1 LIVLSEARMGSYGS
15 LLIPAVV
22 ALVLLFLI
30 VRVVGA
36 IVKLVV
42 LVVLVAVLVGAY
54 GLYGRISSVQKV
66 ADALSGQNLTSAGV
80 ARSVARQ
87 AAASAG
93 LNPAFV
99 QVECAGGHQLQLR
112 YADDSFAFG
121 ILSRQDF
128 TVPLAGGAH
137 C

>member
-1 LIVLSEARMGSYGS
+1 MGSYGS

-128 TVPLAGGAH
+128 IVPLAGGAH

>member
-1 LIVLSEARMGSYGS
+1 MGSYGS
-15 LLIPAVV
+15 LLIPAAV

-30 VRVVGA
+30 VRAVGA
-36 IVKLVV
+36 IVKLVA
-42 LVVLVAVLVGAY
+42 LVVLIAVLAGAY

-66 ADALSGQNLTSAGV
+66 ADALSGQNLTSVGV
-80 ARSVARQ
+80 ARSAARQ
-87 AAASAG
+87 AAASVG

-99 QVECAGGHQLQLR
+99 QVACAGGHQLQLR

-128 TVPLAGGAH
+128 TVPLSSGAR

>member
-1 LIVLSEARMGSYGS
+1 MGSYGS

-22 ALVLLFLI
+22 ALVLLFVI

-36 IVKLVV
+36 IVKLVA
-42 LVVLVAVLVGAY
+42 LVVLIAVLAGAY

-66 ADALSGQNLTSAGV
+66 ADTLAGRHVTSVGV
-80 ARSVARQ
+80 ASTVARQ

-99 QVECAGGHQLQLR
+99 EVSCAGGQQFQLR
-112 YADDSFAFG
+112 YADGSFLFG
-121 ILSRQDF
+121 ILSRQNFD
-128 TVPLAGGAH
+128 VPLATGAR

>member
-1 LIVLSEARMGSYGS
+1 MSSYGS

-66 ADALSGQNLTSAGV
+66 ADALSGQKLTSAGV